1 MIQLAIGLCGL
12 LALSFAMCD
21 NPTLRKW
28 APIIGLLGQPAWAL
42 FAYQTGGWGLGV
54 LVAAYTLIYLRA
66 AVLEW
71 RPVAASAP
79 CGGCVVIAVTD
90 HSLAFPAFRARL
102 MGAIAGVF
110 PVPPVVPPPLWGF
123 FWTDCVYESGLM
135 LQSLHASK
143 AGAVAAMVRAQSDR
157 WAACRTG
164 AGSGLHTGLS
174 QREQDY
180 RTLRRFEAFAVRPV
194 EVLP

>member
-1 MIQLAIGLCGL
+1 MSA
-12 LALSFAMCD
+12 
-21 NPTLRKW
+21 
-28 APIIGLLGQPAWAL
+28 
-42 FAYQTGGWGLGV
+42 
-54 LVAAYTLIYLRA
+54 VA
-66 AVLEW
+66 
-71 RPVAASAP
+71 
-79 CGGCVVIAVTD
+79 D

-102 MGAIAGVF
+102 MESIAGVF
-110 PVPPVVPPPLWGF
+110 PVVPPVPVLWGF

-143 AGAVAAMVRAQSDR
+143 AGAVAAMIRAQSDR
-157 WAACRTG
+157 WAECRSG
-164 AGSGLHTGLS
+164 AGSGVHAGLS